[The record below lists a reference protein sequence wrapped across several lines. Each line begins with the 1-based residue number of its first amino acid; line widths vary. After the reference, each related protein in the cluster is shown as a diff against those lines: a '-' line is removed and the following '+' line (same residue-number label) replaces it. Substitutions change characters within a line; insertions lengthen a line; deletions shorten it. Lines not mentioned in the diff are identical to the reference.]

1 MDEDQV
7 IVIDEQDRPFEEELI
22 RNPHNV
28 KSWLRYISM
37 KAKSPPKVV
46 YMLYERAVK
55 QLPGSY
61 KLWYRYLRLRRVHSR
76 SLCPGSILHEETNNA
91 HERALV
97 TMHKMPRIWIDY
109 LMFLM
114 SQGLITRTRHAFDRA
129 LKALPITQHDRIWNL
144 YLRFADRHGHKI
156 NETCVRIYRRYVKF
170 APDDMERF
178 VNFLIQH
185 GNANEAAVV
194 LSEIINDDS
203 FMSRE
208 GKSKFQLWNQLCNL
222 LVKNPLKITSLKAD
236 PIIRQG
242 IHRYTDQVGVLWN
255 SLADYHIRCEN
266 LARAR
271 DVYAE
276 ALNSVSTVRDF
287 TQVFDA
293 YAEFEESMAKAK
305 MAALEQ
311 SDVTEDDELDVELYL
326 ARLESLMDR
335 RPLLLNSVLLR
346 QNPHNVADWLKRV
359 ELLKSQGARE
369 QIAAFMEG
377 ITSVD
382 PAKATAGRPS
392 SLWTGLSRLY
402 EEHGQLNDARV
413 VLEKA
418 TGVAFM
424 HVEDLAAIWCEW
436 AEMEMRHDQPEA
448 ALRLLGKATTAPS
461 RKVDY
466 YDRSEPVQARLHK
479 SLRLWSLY
487 TDLEE
492 SFGTFETTKAAYDRM
507 IDLRIATPQI
517 IMNYALFLEELNYF
531 EDAFKAYEKGV
542 ALFRWPNVYDI
553 WATYLSK
560 FIERYG
566 GNKLE
571 RARDLFEQCLE
582 KCPPK
587 YAKALHLLYAR
598 LEEQHG
604 LARRAIRIYE
614 RATEAVLPEE
624 RFEMFNIYIQ
634 RIADLHGVT
643 HTRSAY
649 EQAIERL
656 PEEHSRKMCL
666 RFADLERK
674 LGEIDR
680 ARAVY
685 AYCAQMCDPRTET
698 QFWQI
703 WKEFEVTHGNE
714 DTLREMLRI
723 RRSVQATY
731 NTRVSFVASQLQ
743 LNEENPTT
751 NAPKDEMQK
760 LDKSQTEINIISSK
774 SSLTSGRPM
783 VQFQSA
789 GIKQLGLMNEKDD
802 KLKKASANIE
812 EIDINVDEGEDEEEE
827 EEVDDDSM
835 GEQELKETLNK
846 DNIEC
851 RVSNKRRRKVH
862 SDDIDIENQPV
873 PLAVF
878 GSLKKVDDDDDEDS

>member
-1 MDEDQV
+1 MDEDEA
-7 IVIDEQDRPFEEELI
+7 IIIDEQDRPFEEELI
-22 RNPHNV
+22 RNPHSV

-97 TMHKMPRIWIDY
+97 TMHKMPRIWLDY
-109 LMFLM
+109 LLFLM

-255 SLADYHIRCEN
+255 SLADYHIR
-266 LARAR
+266 
-271 DVYAE
+271 Y
-276 ALNSVSTVRDF
+276 
-287 TQVFDA
+287 
-293 YAEFEESMAKAK
+293 
-305 MAALEQ
+305 
-311 SDVTEDDELDVELYL
+311 ELDVELYL

-402 EEHGQLNDARV
+402 EKHGQLDDARV

-418 TGVAFM
+418 TGVAFV
-424 HVEDLAAIWCEW
+424 HVEDLAAVWCEW
-436 AEMEMRHDQPEA
+436 AEMEIRNDQPET

-698 QFWQI
+698 QFWQV

-743 LNEENPTT
+743 ISEENPT
-751 NAPKDEMQK
+751 NAPKDEMEK
-760 LDKSQTEINIISSK
+760 LDKSHVDSNTNANSYK
-774 SSLTSGRPM
+774 PTLAGRPM

-789 GIKQLGLMNEKDD
+789 GVRQLGLTTEKNSEQQ
-802 KLKKASANIE
+802 KVSSNTE
-812 EIDINVDEGEDEEEE
+812 EIDISVEEEYEADDDDIMPRKQLRKDEAEDED
-827 EEVDDDSM
+827 VTDKHLLM
-835 GEQELKETLNK
+835 P
-846 DNIEC
+846 
-851 RVSNKRRRKVH
+851 NKRRRKTH
-862 SDDIDIENQPV
+862 PDDIDIENQPV

-878 GSLKKVDDDDDEDS
+878 GSLKKGDDEDDDD

>member
-1 MDEDQV
+1 
-7 IVIDEQDRPFEEELI
+7 
-22 RNPHNV
+22 
-28 KSWLRYISM
+28 
-37 KAKSPPKVV
+37 
-46 YMLYERAVK
+46 
-55 QLPGSY
+55 
-61 KLWYRYLRLRRVHSR
+61 
-76 SLCPGSILHEETNNA
+76 
-91 HERALV
+91 
-97 TMHKMPRIWIDY
+97 
-109 LMFLM
+109 
-114 SQGLITRTRHAFDRA
+114 
-129 LKALPITQHDRIWNL
+129 
-144 YLRFADRHGHKI
+144 
-156 NETCVRIYRRYVKF
+156 
-170 APDDMERF
+170 MERF

-382 PAKATAGRPS
+382 PDELDVELYLARLESLMDRRPLLLNSVLLRQNPHNVADWLKRVELLKSQGAREQIAAFMEGITSVDPAKATAGRPS

-424 HVEDLAAIWCEW
+424 HVEDLAAVWCEW
-436 AEMEMRHDQPEA
+436 AEMEMRHDSINHTNNYYLFSPLKISQPEA

-760 LDKSQTEINIISSK
+760 LDKSQTEINIISTK

-789 GIKQLGLMNEKDD
+789 GIKQLGLINEKDD
-802 KLKKASANIE
+802 KQKKASANIE
-812 EIDINVDEGEDEEEE
+812 EIDINVDEGEDEEEEE

-851 RVSNKRRRKVH
+851 RVSNKRRRKLH

-878 GSLKKVDDDDDEDS
+878 GSLKKVDDDDDDDDDEDS